1 MTTVSAT
8 PLVWAMTLVVGRKD
22 RCFLCKWIS
31 EDLAA
36 HGKLTDY
43 PKDFNGHGIFPIEGK
58 ERHLALESG
67 SIDNLIS

>member
-1 MTTVSAT
+1 MTTVSIG
-8 PLVWAMTLVVGRKD
+8 PEVLAMSIASARKD
-22 RCFLCKWIS
+22 LCFLCKWIS

-43 PKDFNGHGIFPIEGK
+43 PKDFSGHGIFPIEGK

-67 SIDNLIS
+67 SIDNLIV